1 MQKKRK
7 GLGLHKKVDQAK
19 LQVKDDMMEKC
30 EMLYEGKAKKIF
42 LTEKEDEVIQYFK
55 DDATAFNAEKRG
67 TILEKGIVNNKI
79 STRLFQELADAGIP
93 SHFIQQINDREMLAR
108 RVNII
113 LVEVV
118 VRNRATGSII
128 KRLGIEEGMFIDPPL
143 VEFFYKD
150 DALGDPLI
158 TEDHIRLLK
167 LATPSQVVELRN
179 QSLKINE
186 VLLPF
191 FQKRGMMLVDFKLE
205 FGLWNGQIILA
216 DEISPDT
223 CRFWDIQTGER
234 MDKDRFRKDLGRIE
248 ETYQEV
254 LKRVCS

>member
-1 MQKKRK
+1 MIEK
-7 GLGLHKKVDQAK
+7 GA
-19 LQVKDDMMEKC
+19 
-30 EMLYEGKAKKIF
+30 MLYEGKAKKIF

-67 TILEKGIVNNKI
+67 TILDKGIVNNKI

-128 KRLGIEEGMFIDPPL
+128 KRLGLEEGMFIDPPL

-167 LATPSQVVELRN
+167 LATPSQVAELRN
-179 QSLKINE
+179 QALKINE

>member
-1 MQKKRK
+1 
-7 GLGLHKKVDQAK
+7 
-19 LQVKDDMMEKC
+19 MEKGA
-30 EMLYEGKAKKIF
+30 MLYEGKAKKIF
-42 LTEKEDEVIQYFK
+42 LTEKEDEIIQYFK

-67 TILEKGIVNNKI
+67 TILEKGIINNKI
-79 STRLFQELADAGIP
+79 SMRLFQELANAGIP

-128 KRLGIEEGMFIDPPL
+128 KRLRIEEGMHIDPPL

-167 LATPSQVVELRN
+167 LATPSQVAELRD
-179 QSLKINE
+179 QALKING

>member
-1 MQKKRK
+1 
-7 GLGLHKKVDQAK
+7 
-19 LQVKDDMMEKC
+19 MEKG

-67 TILEKGIVNNKI
+67 TIHEKGVVNNKI
-79 STRLFQELADAGIP
+79 STRIFQELADSGIP
-93 SHFIQQINDREMLAR
+93 SHFIQQINDREMLTR
-108 RVNII
+108 LVQII
-113 LVEVV
+113 LIEVV

-128 KRLGIEEGMFIDPPL
+128 TRLGLEEGMFIVPPL

-150 DALGDPLI
+150 DSLGDPLI

-167 LATPSQVVELRN
+167 LATPSQVAELRT
-179 QSLKINE
+179 QAIKINE

-205 FGLWNGQIILA
+205 FGLWNGQILLA

-234 MDKDRFRKDLGRIE
+234 MDKDCFRKDLGRIE

>member
-1 MQKKRK
+1 
-7 GLGLHKKVDQAK
+7 
-19 LQVKDDMMEKC
+19 MEKG

-42 LTEKEDEVIQYFK
+42 LAEKEDEVIQYFK

-67 TILEKGIVNNKI
+67 TILEKGVVNNKI
-79 STRLFQELADAGIP
+79 STRLFQELADSGIP
-93 SHFIQQINDREMLAR
+93 NHFIQQISDREMLTR

-128 KRLGIEEGMFIDPPL
+128 TRLGLEEGMFIDPPL

-150 DALGDPLI
+150 DSLGDPLI

-167 LATPSQVVELRN
+167 LATPSQVAELRN
-179 QSLKINE
+179 QALKINE

-254 LKRVCS
+254 LKRVCG

>member
-1 MQKKRK
+1 MTEKR
-7 GLGLHKKVDQAK
+7 A
-19 LQVKDDMMEKC
+19 
-30 EMLYEGKAKKIF
+30 MLYEGKAKKIF

-79 STRLFQELADAGIP
+79 STRLFKELADAGIP

-128 KRLGIEEGMFIDPPL
+128 KRLGLEEGMFIDPPL

-167 LATPSQVVELRN
+167 LATPSQVAELRN
-179 QSLKINE
+179 QALKINE

-191 FQKRGMMLVDFKLE
+191 FQKRGMLLVDFKLE

-248 ETYQEV
+248 ETYKEV

>member
-1 MQKKRK
+1 
-7 GLGLHKKVDQAK
+7 
-19 LQVKDDMMEKC
+19 MEKGG
-30 EMLYEGKAKKIF
+30 MLYEGKAKKIF
-42 LTEKEDEVIQYFK
+42 LTEKDDEVIQYFK

-79 STRLFQELADAGIP
+79 STRLFQVLAESGIP
-93 SHFIQQINDREMLAR
+93 SHFIQQISDREMLTR

-118 VRNRATGSII
+118 VRNKATGSIV
-128 KRLGIEEGMFIDPPL
+128 KRLGLEEGLGIDPPL

-150 DALGDPLI
+150 DSLGDPLI
-158 TEDHIRLLK
+158 TDDHIRLLK
-167 LATPSQVVELRN
+167 LATPPQVAELRD
-179 QSLKINE
+179 QALKIND

-191 FQKRGMMLVDFKLE
+191 FLKRGMILVDFKLE
-205 FGLWNGQIILA
+205 FGLWNGQIMLA

-234 MDKDRFRKDLGRIE
+234 MDKDRFRKDLGRLE

>member
-1 MQKKRK
+1 MIEK
-7 GLGLHKKVDQAK
+7 GAI
-19 LQVKDDMMEKC
+19 
-30 EMLYEGKAKKIF
+30 LYEGKAKKIF

-55 DDATAFNAEKRG
+55 DDATAFNAEKHG
-67 TILEKGIVNNKI
+67 TILDKGIVNNKI

-150 DALGDPLI
+150 DSLGDPLI

-167 LATPSQVVELRN
+167 LATPSQVAELRN
-179 QSLKINE
+179 QALKINE

>member
-1 MQKKRK
+1 
-7 GLGLHKKVDQAK
+7 
-19 LQVKDDMMEKC
+19 MMEKG

-42 LTEKEDEVIQYFK
+42 LAEKEDEVIQYFK
-55 DDATAFNAEKRG
+55 DDATAFNAEKKG
-67 TILEKGIVNNKI
+67 TILEKGVVNNKI
-79 STRLFQELADAGIP
+79 STRLFQVLADAGIP
-93 SHFIQQINDREMLAR
+93 SHFIQEINDREMLAR

-113 LVEVV
+113 MIEVV
-118 VRNRATGSII
+118 IRNRATGSII
-128 KRLGIEEGMFIDPPL
+128 KRLGLEEGISISPPL

-150 DALGDPLI
+150 DSLGDPLI
-158 TEDHIRLLK
+158 SEDHIRLLK
-167 LATPSQVVELRN
+167 LATPPQVAELRN
-179 QSLKINE
+179 QALKIND

-254 LKRVCS
+254 LKRVSS

>member
-1 MQKKRK
+1 
-7 GLGLHKKVDQAK
+7 
-19 LQVKDDMMEKC
+19 MEKGD
-30 EMLYEGKAKKIF
+30 MLYEGKAKKIF
-42 LTEKEDEVIQYFK
+42 LTEKDDEVIQYFK

-79 STRLFQELADAGIP
+79 STRLFQVLAESGIP
-93 SHFIQQINDREMLAR
+93 SHFIQQISDREMLTR
-108 RVNII
+108 RVHII

-118 VRNRATGSII
+118 VRNKATGSIV
-128 KRLGIEEGMFIDPPL
+128 KRLGLEEGLGIDPPI

-150 DALGDPLI
+150 DSLGDPLI
-158 TEDHIRLLK
+158 TDDHIRLLK
-167 LATPSQVVELRN
+167 LATPPQVAELRD
-179 QSLKINE
+179 QALKIND

-191 FQKRGMMLVDFKLE
+191 FLKRGMMLVDFKLE

-223 CRFWDIQTGER
+223 CRFWDVQTGER
-234 MDKDRFRKDLGRIE
+234 MDKDRFRKDLGRLE

>member
-1 MQKKRK
+1 
-7 GLGLHKKVDQAK
+7 
-19 LQVKDDMMEKC
+19 
-30 EMLYEGKAKKIF
+30 
-42 LTEKEDEVIQYFK
+42 
-55 DDATAFNAEKRG
+55 
-67 TILEKGIVNNKI
+67 
-79 STRLFQELADAGIP
+79 
-93 SHFIQQINDREMLAR
+93 MLAR
-108 RVNII
+108 RVHII

-128 KRLGIEEGMFIDPPL
+128 TRLGLEEGMIIDPPL

-150 DALGDPLI
+150 DSLGDPLI

-167 LATPSQVVELRN
+167 LATPSQVAELRN
-179 QSLKINE
+179 QALKINR

-191 FQKRGMMLVDFKLE
+191 FLKRGMMLVDFKLE

>member
-1 MQKKRK
+1 
-7 GLGLHKKVDQAK
+7 
-19 LQVKDDMMEKC
+19 MMEKGA
-30 EMLYEGKAKKIF
+30 MLYEGKAKKIF

-79 STRLFQELADAGIP
+79 STRLFQELAVAGIP
-93 SHFIQQINDREMLAR
+93 SHFIQEINDREMLAR

-113 LVEVV
+113 LIEVV

-150 DALGDPLI
+150 DSLGDPLI
-158 TEDHIRLLK
+158 TDDHIRLMK
-167 LATPSQVVELRN
+167 LATPSQVAELRN
-179 QSLKINE
+179 QALKINE
-186 VLLPF
+186 VLMPF

-254 LKRVCS
+254 LRRVCS

>member
-1 MQKKRK
+1 
-7 GLGLHKKVDQAK
+7 
-19 LQVKDDMMEKC
+19 MMEKGA
-30 EMLYEGKAKKIF
+30 MLYEGKAKKIF

-79 STRLFQELADAGIP
+79 STRLFQELAVAGIP
-93 SHFIQQINDREMLAR
+93 SHFIQEINDREMLAR

-113 LVEVV
+113 LIEVV

-150 DALGDPLI
+150 DSLGDPLI

-167 LATPSQVVELRN
+167 LATTPQVAELRN
-179 QSLKINE
+179 QAIKINE
-186 VLLPF
+186 VLMPF

-254 LKRVCS
+254 LRRVCS

>member
-1 MQKKRK
+1 MTEKR
-7 GLGLHKKVDQAK
+7 A
-19 LQVKDDMMEKC
+19 
-30 EMLYEGKAKKIF
+30 MLYEGKAKKIF

-79 STRLFQELADAGIP
+79 STRLFKELADAGIP

-128 KRLGIEEGMFIDPPL
+128 KRLRLEEGMFIDPPL

-179 QSLKINE
+179 QALKINE

-191 FQKRGMMLVDFKLE
+191 FQKRGMLLVDFKLE

>member
-1 MQKKRK
+1 
-7 GLGLHKKVDQAK
+7 
-19 LQVKDDMMEKC
+19 MEKGH
-30 EMLYEGKAKKIF
+30 MLYEGKAKKIF

-79 STRLFQELADAGIP
+79 STRLFQELAVAGIP

-113 LVEVV
+113 LIEVV

-128 KRLGIEEGMFIDPPL
+128 KRLGLEEGMFIDPPL

-150 DALGDPLI
+150 DSLGDPLI
-158 TEDHIRLLK
+158 TEDHIRVLK
-167 LATPSQVVELRN
+167 LATPSQVAELRN
-179 QSLKINE
+179 QALKINE

-254 LKRVCS
+254 LRRVCQ

>member
-1 MQKKRK
+1 
-7 GLGLHKKVDQAK
+7 
-19 LQVKDDMMEKC
+19 MMEKGA
-30 EMLYEGKAKKIF
+30 MLYEGKAKKIF

-79 STRLFQELADAGIP
+79 STRLFQELAVAGIP
-93 SHFIQQINDREMLAR
+93 SHFIQEINDREMLAR

-113 LVEVV
+113 LIEVV

-150 DALGDPLI
+150 DSLGDPLI

-167 LATPSQVVELRN
+167 LATTPQVVELRN
-179 QSLKINE
+179 QAIKINE
-186 VLLPF
+186 VLMPF

-254 LKRVCS
+254 LRRVCS

>member
-1 MQKKRK
+1 
-7 GLGLHKKVDQAK
+7 
-19 LQVKDDMMEKC
+19 MEKGD
-30 EMLYEGKAKKIF
+30 MLYEGKAKKIF
-42 LTEKEDEVIQYFK
+42 LTEKDDEVIQYFK

-67 TILEKGIVNNKI
+67 TILEKGVVNNKI
-79 STRLFQELADAGIP
+79 STRLFQVLADAGIP
-93 SHFIQQINDREMLAR
+93 SHFIQEINDREMLAR

-113 LVEVV
+113 MIEVV

-128 KRLGIEEGMFIDPPL
+128 KRLGIEEGLFISPPL

-150 DALGDPLI
+150 DSLGDPLI

-167 LATPSQVVELRN
+167 LATPPQVAELRN
-179 QSLKINE
+179 QALKIND

-191 FQKRGMMLVDFKLE
+191 FQNRGMMLVDFKLE

>member
-1 MQKKRK
+1 
-7 GLGLHKKVDQAK
+7 
-19 LQVKDDMMEKC
+19 MEKG

-79 STRLFQELADAGIP
+79 STRLFKELADAGIP
-93 SHFIQQINDREMLAR
+93 SHFIQELSDREMLAR

-113 LVEVV
+113 LIEVV

-128 KRLGIEEGMFIDPPL
+128 KRLRLEEGMFIDPPL

-150 DALGDPLI
+150 DSLGDPLI

-167 LATPSQVVELRN
+167 LATPSQVAELRN
-179 QSLKINE
+179 QALKINE

-234 MDKDRFRKDLGRIE
+234 MDKDRFRKDLGPNRRNLPRSTQAGLSIN
-248 ETYQEV
+248 
-254 LKRVCS
+254 

>member
-1 MQKKRK
+1 MTK
-7 GLGLHKKVDQAK
+7 GD
-19 LQVKDDMMEKC
+19 
-30 EMLYEGKAKKIF
+30 MLYEGKAKKIF
-42 LTEKEDEVIQYFK
+42 LTEKLDEVIHYFK

-67 TILEKGIVNNKI
+67 TILGKGVVNNKI
-79 STRLFQELADAGIP
+79 SATLFQYLAEAGTP
-93 SHFIQQINDREMLAR
+93 SHFIQELNDREMLTR
-108 RVNII
+108 RVKII
-113 LVEVV
+113 PVEVV
-118 VRNRATGSII
+118 VRNRATGSIV
-128 KRLGIEEGMFIDPPL
+128 KRLGLEEGLIIDPPL

-150 DALGDPLI
+150 DSLGDPLI
-158 TEDHIRLLK
+158 SEDHIRLLK
-167 LATPSQVVELRN
+167 LATPSQIEELR
-179 QSLKINE
+179 QQALKINE
-186 VLLPF
+186 VLKPF

-254 LKRVCS
+254 LKRVCG

>member
-1 MQKKRK
+1 MIEK
-7 GLGLHKKVDQAK
+7 G
-19 LQVKDDMMEKC
+19 

-79 STRLFQELADAGIP
+79 STRLFQELADVGIP

-128 KRLGIEEGMFIDPPL
+128 KRLGLEEGMFIDPPL

-167 LATPSQVVELRN
+167 LATPLQVAELRN
-179 QSLKINE
+179 QALKINE

-216 DEISPDT
+216 DEISPDP